1 MLVFAGRLPEVLRL
15 EAARLVRVGGRG
27 GGAEDVDQ
35 VVGVDVLH
43 LVLGPRGGQR
53 LCNGQEINI
62 CVFPRTTVRAAF
74 EKYLLIAFCHI
85 NRRMSQWAGSR
96 F

>member
-62 CVFPRTTVRAAF
+62 CVF
-74 EKYLLIAFCHI
+74 LQL
-85 NRRMSQWAGSR
+85 
-96 F
+96 

>member
-15 EAARLVRVGGRG
+15 EAARLVRRVGGRG

-53 LCNGQEINI
+53 LCNSQEINV
-62 CVFPRTTVRAAF
+62 CVFLQV
-74 EKYLLIAFCHI
+74 EGQHLKSIYLLPY
-85 NRRMSQWAGSR
+85 
-96 F
+96 

>member
-15 EAARLVRVGGRG
+15 EAARLVRRVGGRG
-27 GGAEDVDQ
+27 GGAEDVDE

-62 CVFPRTTVRAAF
+62 CVF
-74 EKYLLIAFCHI
+74 LQL
-85 NRRMSQWAGSR
+85 
-96 F
+96 